1 LGGPY
6 KLELCPETNGFTE
19 EDAMNDKRLLPQ
31 ITGLT
36 LLLMLLIA
44 CGTPQPTPTPIP
56 PIATSTLEGTE
67 WVLIS
72 LNGEGLIEGTEI
84 TLNFEKEFL
93 GGFMGCNRYGGGPDS
108 GKYIATDDG
117 TLTIPHQIAVTVQL
131 CLTPEGVMEQEAA
144 YIEALRSAAS
154 YRVVDDRL
162 EIDNAAGETTL
173 VFARKEE

>member
-1 LGGPY
+1 
-6 KLELCPETNGFTE
+6 
-19 EDAMNDKRLLPQ
+19 MNDKRLLPQ

-36 LLLMLLIA
+36 FLLMLSVA
-44 CGTPQPTPTPIP
+44 CGTPQPTPTSVPA
-56 PIATSTLEGTE
+56 IATSTLEGTE
-67 WVLIS
+67 WMLIS

-84 TLNFEKEFL
+84 ALNFEEEFL

-131 CLTPEGVMEQEAA
+131 CSTPEGVMEQETA

-154 YRVVDDRL
+154 YRVVDDRR
-162 EIDNAAGETTL
+162 EIYNAAGETTL
-173 VFARKEE
+173 AFARKGE